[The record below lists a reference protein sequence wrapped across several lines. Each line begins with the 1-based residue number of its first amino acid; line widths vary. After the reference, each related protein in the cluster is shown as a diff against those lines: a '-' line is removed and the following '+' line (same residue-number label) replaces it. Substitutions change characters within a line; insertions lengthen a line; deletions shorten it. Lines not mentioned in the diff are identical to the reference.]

1 MNSIVRYSR
10 LSVRRV
16 KPAAV
21 EPWPY
26 LATTIIRV
34 VNGAT
39 GRKLPCW

>member
-10 LSVRRV
+10 LSDRLV
-16 KPAAV
+16 KRAAI

-26 LATTIIRV
+26 RATTIIRV

-39 GRKLPCW
+39 GRKLPC